1 MAFLRH
7 VKKSIGCSKMEHD
20 AKEDL
25 SVDLFPVSEK
35 TLDGIH
41 KQNSGKIII
50 KINSKLWIDTIK

>member
-1 MAFLRH
+1 
-7 VKKSIGCSKMEHD
+7 MEHD